1 MLDFNS
7 KIHYFN
13 KNNIEV
19 SLTKLYDINIKN
31 EQHTMKNKLYILRRV
46 KMGKYTR
53 EPVNGFTHLVGAILS
68 FAGLLALVIK
78 TTLNNPTV
86 VAITSVI
93 IFGISMILLYS
104 ASATYHLVISSDK
117 VISFLR
123 RLDHSMIFI
132 LIAGSYTPFC
142 LIALQGAQ
150 GWILYSIIAS
160 AAIAG
165 VLFKMIWFKCPR
177 WISTLLYVAMGW
189 VAIFLI
195 APLYKALSFK
205 GVSLLV
211 LGGVFYTI
219 GALIYAIKPKWLQ
232 IKYFGFHEIFH
243 VFIMLGSLTHFYC
256 VFKYVI

>member
-1 MLDFNS
+1 MA
-7 KIHYFN
+7 K
-13 KNNIEV
+13 
-19 SLTKLYDINIKN
+19 
-31 EQHTMKNKLYILRRV
+31 YI
-46 KMGKYTR
+46 R
-53 EPVNGFTHLVGAILS
+53 EPVNGFTHLAGAILS
-68 FAGLLALVIK
+68 FIGLLALVIK
-78 TTLNNPTV
+78 TTLNNPS
-86 VAITSVI
+86 ALALTSVI

-104 ASATYHLVISSDK
+104 ASAIYHMVVSSDN
-117 VISFLR
+117 VIKFLR

-142 LIALQGAQ
+142 LIALQGVQ
-150 GWILYSIIAS
+150 GWVLYSIIAT
-160 AAIAG
+160 AAVAG

-189 VAIFLI
+189 VAVFAI
-195 APLYKALSFK
+195 APLYKALSLT

-219 GALIYAIKPKWLQ
+219 GAVIYAVKPKWM
-232 IKYFGFHEIFH
+232 KMKHFGYHEIFH